1 MDLLVDGLWKPI
13 LAIAIGAVAGVLLHR
28 KYWKSERDI
37 QWPRIPSTLHW
48 SDPAAIEES
57 MSQICQYAIGFGDN
71 SISWYQS
78 RRRAKRTAGFLLR
91 AGALLATV
99 GAGVVPLSEGLVAVK
114 IPAVVSTLL
123 IALAGLF
130 VSIDSLGGFTSGWVR
145 YMLAQQKIE
154 RLRDVFVLEW
164 NGLQIGS
171 AAPTVM
177 LERVKTFLLSVGK
190 VVDDETQ
197 EWATEFQNALKEL
210 ERTRKADAE
219 TLRTGSVEISVKNP
233 ERANGGW
240 TLEIDGSLRGHTTGK
255 TMAVTD
261 VPTGTRKVSA
271 HGQDDQG
278 RPLSD
283 EHAIKVEGGMI
294 ISREFELA

>member
-1 MDLLVDGLWKPI
+1 MDLLVNGIWIPI
-13 LAIAIGAVAGVLLHR
+13 LTTAMVAVAGTLFYR
-28 KYWKSERDI
+28 KYLRSERDI
-37 QWPRIPSTLHW
+37 QWPKIPSALNW
-48 SDPAAIEES
+48 SDPAGIDES
-57 MSQICQYAIGFGDN
+57 IARICEYAIGFGDN

-78 RRRAKRTAGFLLR
+78 RRRAKRAAGFLLR
-91 AGALLATV
+91 TGALLATV
-99 GAGVVPLSEGLVAVK
+99 SAGIVPLSEGLVAVK

-164 NGLQIGS
+164 NSLKIGS
-171 AAPTVM
+171 AAANVM
-177 LERVKTFLLSVGK
+177 LERAKTFLLSVGK

-210 ERTRKADAE
+210 ERTRKTEAE

-233 ERANGGW
+233 ERASGGW
-240 TLEIDGSLRGHTTGK
+240 ILEIDGSLHGRTSSK
-255 TMAVTD
+255 TVAVTD
-261 VPTGTRKVSA
+261 VPIGTHKARV
-271 HGQDDQG
+271 HGQDAQG
-278 RPLSD
+278 RLLSD
-283 EHAIKVEGGMI
+283 EHIIKVEGGMI
-294 ISREFELA
+294 VVREFELA